1 MLLLRLRWPVMGAI
15 SMSVPG
21 GVPPRAAVMEEGA
34 AALLVEAALAVTE
47 AREVG
52 SVGRTGD
59 WLLRIGLAMAVE
71 EAVAV
76 AVDTEIGAWVRGE
89 AAAAVDEEEEAA
101 NVEEE
106 EEGGGGGRGEGPAG
120 MLGLSSGA
128 PGPSGGFWAGLS
140 RASVWRR
147 V

>member
-1 MLLLRLRWPVMGAI
+1 
-15 SMSVPG
+15 
-21 GVPPRAAVMEEGA
+21 MEEGT
-34 AALLVEAALAVTE
+34 AALLVEAALAATE
-47 AREVG
+47 AREVE
-52 SVGRTGD
+52 STGRTGD
-59 WLLRIGLAMAVE
+59 WLLRMGLAMAVE

-89 AAAAVDEEEEAA
+89 AAAAVDEDEEEAA

-106 EEGGGGGRGEGPAG
+106 EGGGGRGEGPAG

-128 PGPSGGFWAGLS
+128 PGPSGGFLAGLS